1 MIFMQT
7 FDVILKNRCKV
18 TIIFVYI
25 QIFSYLCNVFIKK
38 IIFYLIR
45 MKNLLR
51 KFAYSSVRI
60 WPVSIAIFAMVS
72 CTTQTAPMSLHW
84 EMGANDVEPGICEL
98 YLTMTNESDKPI
110 TKEGWTLYFNYMSLH
125 PIFTK
130 GEQIKQ
136 TELQASYHSIEP
148 TNDFETLLPDSSRTF
163 KLRFRG
169 NAIRETSRP
178 EGFFLVKTPSTL
190 FQGGKMRKGKPVSI
204 PCTYAPF
211 TRPEQ
216 MKRGIVTWE
225 KTPYADGAYV
235 YDYVEGILG
244 NGTASP
250 TGGMLSKQQDALRA
264 TSKEVGP
271 LLPQPKKVEYADG
284 VCEVAKAEIV
294 VRTDANMVAEG
305 YTMIITPER
314 ITIESS
320 DEAGVY
326 YAKQTLKQWGEVVPC
341 GRVTDYPDLHHRGIM
356 LDVVRNYYPV
366 DSIYRVL
373 DMMAY
378 HKLNVLHFHLSDD
391 EAWRLEIPGLPQL
404 TDIGSKRGYTI
415 DESECLLPMYCGG
428 WDPNAPTTA
437 NGYITREKYI
447 ELLKYA
453 KDRHIRVIPEI
464 DMPGHMRACKKAMGD
479 LLTDSAFDARVYK
492 SAQNYTDNVIDV
504 TKPYAVEFIDHV
516 VTEIVKMHEEA
527 GHPLTIFNIG
537 GDEVPKG
544 ALTKEEHQA
553 FIDEVLAILNRYNL
567 QPMGWEEITHFCPAE
582 SKAICY
588 SWLNSNTK
596 PLEMAEAGYPV
607 VLANANRLYFDFA
620 YCNHHEEKGLNWG
633 GYTDEYRSFD
643 WEPLI
648 HPNVIGMNAQLWGE
662 VIRSFSQVEWQIYP
676 KIYGLAERAWNNR
689 SALTL
694 SEYNRLVY
702 EVFIPQLAASGRN
715 FHIQQPGVK
724 QVKVD
729 NPQLQLDDSH
739 VLLAMNKVMEGGELL
754 YCLDDGEWR
763 VYNNITAVPADTKVV
778 KAKVRYLGK
787 ESNTT
792 WLWLQDQYEVNTAA
806 QEKNT
811 GATF

>member
-1 MIFMQT
+1 M
-7 FDVILKNRCKV
+7 
-18 TIIFVYI
+18 
-25 QIFSYLCNVFIKK
+25 
-38 IIFYLIR
+38 
-45 MKNLLR
+45 
-51 KFAYSSVRI
+51 
-60 WPVSIAIFAMVS
+60 SI
-72 CTTQTAPMSLHW
+72 HW
-84 EMGANDVEPGICEL
+84 EMGQNDVQPGICEL
-98 YLTMTNESDKPI
+98 YYTITNLSDEPI
-110 TKEGWTLYFNYMSLH
+110 TNEGWTLYFNYMSLH
-125 PIFTK
+125 PIYTE
-130 GEQIKQ
+130 GDQILQ
-136 TELQASYHSIEP
+136 TELQASYHSITP
-148 TNDFETLLPDSSRTF
+148 TADFQPLMPDSSRTF
-163 KLRFRG
+163 KLRFKG
-169 NAIRETSRP
+169 NVIRQTSRP
-178 EGFFLVKTPSTL
+178 EGFFLVKGKCKNGKVK
-190 FQGGKMRKGKPVSI
+190 GGKPISI

-225 KTPYADGAYV
+225 KTPYADGPYV
-235 YDYVEGILG
+235 YDYVQNILSG
-244 NGTASP
+244 EE
-250 TGGMLSKQQDALRA
+250 KFVQ
-264 TSKEVGP
+264 P
-271 LLPQPKKVEYADG
+271 LLPQPKKMEYTDG
-284 VCEVAKAEIV
+284 VCEMAKAEIV
-294 VRTDANMVAEG
+294 VRTDANMVSEG
-305 YTMIITPER
+305 YTMIITPTT
-314 ITIESS
+314 ITIEAS
-320 DEAGVY
+320 DEAGIF
-326 YAKQTLKQWGEVVPC
+326 YAKQTLKQWGELVPC

-366 DSIYRVL
+366 DSIYRIL
-373 DMMAY
+373 DIMAY

-404 TDIGSKRGYTI
+404 TDIGSKRGYTV

-447 ELLKYA
+447 ELLRYA
-453 KDRHIRVIPEI
+453 GALHIRVIPEI
-464 DMPGHMRACKKAMGD
+464 DMPGHMRACKKAMGN

-504 TKPYAVEFIDHV
+504 TKPYAIEFIDHV

-553 FIDEVLAILNRYNL
+553 FIDEVLKILKRYNL

-588 SWLNSNTK
+588 SWLNSDTK

-694 SEYNRLVY
+694 SEYNHLVY
-702 EVFIPQLAASGRN
+702 EVFVPQLSASGRN
-715 FHIQQPGVK
+715 FHIQQPGIKV
-724 QVKVD
+724 VEVD

-739 VLLAMNKVMEGGELL
+739 VLVKMNKVMQGGEIL

-763 VYNNITAVPADTKVV
+763 VYNNTTAVPADTKIV

-792 WLWLQDQYEVNTAA
+792 WLWLQDQHQVDATA

>member
-1 MIFMQT
+1 M
-7 FDVILKNRCKV
+7 
-18 TIIFVYI
+18 
-25 QIFSYLCNVFIKK
+25 
-38 IIFYLIR
+38 
-45 MKNLLR
+45 
-51 KFAYSSVRI
+51 
-60 WPVSIAIFAMVS
+60 SI
-72 CTTQTAPMSLHW
+72 HW
-84 EMGANDVEPGICEL
+84 EMGQNDVQPGICEL
-98 YLTMTNESDKPI
+98 YYTITNLSDEPI
-110 TKEGWTLYFNYMSLH
+110 TNEGWTLYFNYMSLH
-125 PIFTK
+125 PIYTE
-130 GEQIKQ
+130 GDQILQ
-136 TELQASYHSIEP
+136 TELQASYHSITP
-148 TNDFETLLPDSSRTF
+148 TADFQPLMPDSSRTF
-163 KLRFRG
+163 KLRFKG
-169 NAIRETSRP
+169 NAIRQTSRP
-178 EGFFLVKTPSTL
+178 EGFFLVKGKCKNGKVK
-190 FQGGKMRKGKPVSI
+190 GGKPISI

-225 KTPYADGAYV
+225 KTPYADGPYV
-235 YDYVEGILG
+235 YDYVQNILSG
-244 NGTASP
+244 EE
-250 TGGMLSKQQDALRA
+250 KFVQ
-264 TSKEVGP
+264 P
-271 LLPQPKKVEYADG
+271 LLPQPKKMEYTDG
-284 VCEVAKAEIV
+284 VCDVAKAEIV
-294 VRTDANMVAEG
+294 VRTDANMVSEG
-305 YTMIITPER
+305 YTMIITPTT
-314 ITIESS
+314 ITIEAS
-320 DEAGVY
+320 DEAGIF
-326 YAKQTLKQWGEVVPC
+326 YAKQTLKQWGELVPC

-366 DSIYRVL
+366 DSIYRIL
-373 DMMAY
+373 DIMAY

-404 TDIGSKRGYTI
+404 TDIGSKRGYTV

-447 ELLKYA
+447 ELLRYA
-453 KDRHIRVIPEI
+453 GARHIRVIPEI
-464 DMPGHMRACKKAMGD
+464 DMPGHMRAAKKAMGNM
-479 LLTDSAFDARVYK
+479 LTDSEFDARVYK

-504 TKPYAVEFIDHV
+504 TKPYAIEFIDHV

-662 VIRSFSQVEWQIYP
+662 VIRSFNQVEWQIYP

-694 SEYNRLVY
+694 SEYNHLVY
-702 EVFIPQLAASGRN
+702 EVFVPQLSASGRN
-715 FHIQQPGVK
+715 FHIQQPGIKV
-724 QVKVD
+724 VEVD

-739 VLLAMNKVMEGGELL
+739 MLVKMNKVMQGGEIL

-763 VYNNITAVPADTKVV
+763 VYNNTTAVPADTKIV

-792 WLWLQDQYEVNTAA
+792 WLWLQDQHQVDAAA

>member
-1 MIFMQT
+1 MKT
-7 FDVILKNRCKV
+7 NRSKSP
-18 TIIFVYI
+18 Y
-25 QIFSYLCNVFIKK
+25 S
-38 IIFYLIR
+38 
-45 MKNLLR
+45 LLR
-51 KFAYSSVRI
+51 MWTAAV
-60 WPVSIAIFAMVS
+60 VLIALTS
-72 CTTQTAPMSLHW
+72 CSNSAPMTLHW
-84 EMGANDVEPGICEL
+84 EMGANDVQPGICEL
-98 YLTMTNESDKPI
+98 YLTMTNQSNRPI
-110 TKEGWTLYFNYMSLH
+110 TNEGWILYFNYMSLH
-125 PIFTK
+125 PLFTE

-148 TNDFETLLPDSSRTF
+148 TRDFETLMPDSSRTF

-169 NAIRETSRP
+169 NAIRQTSRP
-178 EGFFLVKTPSTL
+178 EGFFLVKTED
-190 FQGGKMRKGKPVSI
+190 GKVKKGKPISI

-225 KTPYADGAYV
+225 KTPYADGPYV
-235 YDYVEGILG
+235 YDYVEKILG
-244 NGTASP
+244 NE
-250 TGGMLSKQQDALRA
+250 KR
-264 TSKEVGP
+264 EVQA
-271 LLPQPKKVEYADG
+271 LLPQPKKMTYADG
-284 VCEVAKAEIV
+284 VCNVAKAEILT
-294 VRTDANMVAEG
+294 RTDANMVAEG
-305 YTMIITPER
+305 YTMTITPTT
-314 ITIESS
+314 ITIEAS
-320 DEAGVY
+320 DEAGVF
-326 YAKQTLKQWGEVVPC
+326 YAKQTLKQWGDVVPC
-341 GRVTDYPDLHHRGIM
+341 GTVVDYPDLHHRGIM

-378 HKLNVLHFHLSDD
+378 HKLNVLHLHLSDD

-428 WDPNAPTTA
+428 WDPEAPTTA
-437 NGYITREKYI
+437 NGYITRERYI

-453 KDRHIRVIPEI
+453 KERHIRVIPEI
-464 DMPGHMRACKKAMGD
+464 DMPGHMRACKKAMGN

-504 TKPYAVEFIDHV
+504 TKPYAIEFIDHV

-553 FIDEVLAILNRYNL
+553 FIDAVLEILNRYNL
-567 QPMGWEEITHFCPAE
+567 QPMGWEEITHFCPPE

-676 KIYGLAERAWNNR
+676 KMYGLAERAWNNR
-689 SALTL
+689 STLTL
-694 SEYNRLVY
+694 ADYNHLVY
-702 EVFIPQLAASGRN
+702 EVFIPQLAATGRN
-715 FHIQQPGVK
+715 FHIQQPGIK
-724 QVKVD
+724 QVVVD

-739 VLLAMNKVMEGGELL
+739 VLISMNKVMEGGKIL

-763 VYNNITAVPADTKVV
+763 EYSNTIAVPADTKVI
-778 KAKVRYLGK
+778 KAKIQYLGK

-792 WLWLQDQYEVNTAA
+792 WLWLTQTHNVDSKAVEN
-806 QEKNT
+806 NT

>member
-1 MIFMQT
+1 M
-7 FDVILKNRCKV
+7 
-18 TIIFVYI
+18 
-25 QIFSYLCNVFIKK
+25 
-38 IIFYLIR
+38 
-45 MKNLLR
+45 
-51 KFAYSSVRI
+51 
-60 WPVSIAIFAMVS
+60 SI
-72 CTTQTAPMSLHW
+72 HW
-84 EMGANDVEPGICEL
+84 EMGKNDVTPGVCEL
-98 YLTMTNESDKPI
+98 YYTITNHSNKPI
-110 TKEGWTLYFNYMSLH
+110 TNEGWILYFNYMSLH
-125 PIFTK
+125 PIYTE
-130 GEQIKQ
+130 GDQILQ
-136 TELQASYHSIEP
+136 TELQASYHSITP
-148 TNDFETLLPDSSRTF
+148 TEDFQPLMPDSSRTF
-163 KLRFRG
+163 KLLFKG
-169 NAIRETSRP
+169 NAIRQTSRP
-178 EGFFLVKTPSTL
+178 EGFFLVKVK
-190 FQGGKMRKGKPVSI
+190 GENGKVKSGKPISI

-225 KTPYADGAYV
+225 KTPYAEGAYV
-235 YDYVEGILG
+235 YDYVEGVLG
-244 NGTASP
+244 E
-250 TGGMLSKQQDALRA
+250 RA
-264 TSKEVGP
+264 YPHPEGKGAGKEAVQP
-271 LLPQPKKVEYADG
+271 LLPQLKQAIYTEG
-284 VCEVAKAEIV
+284 VCEVAKAEMV

-305 YTMIITPER
+305 YRMEITPST
-314 ITIESS
+314 ITIEAS
-320 DEAGVY
+320 DEAGVF

-341 GRVTDYPDLHHRGIM
+341 GSVTDYPDLHHRGIM

-373 DMMAY
+373 DIMAY
-378 HKLNVLHFHLSDD
+378 HKLNVLHFHLTDD

-404 TDIGSKRGYTI
+404 TDIGSKRGYTTN
-415 DESECLLPMYCGG
+415 ESECLLPMYCGG

-453 KDRHIRVIPEI
+453 GDRHIRVIPEI
-464 DMPGHMRACKKAMGD
+464 DMPGHMRAAKKAMGNM
-479 LLTDSAFDARVYK
+479 LTDSAFNARVYK

-504 TKPYAVEFIDHV
+504 TRPYAVEFIDHV
-516 VTEIVKMHEEA
+516 VTELVKMHEEA
-527 GHPLTIFNIG
+527 GQPLRILNIG

-544 ALTKEEHQA
+544 ALTREEHQA
-553 FIDEVLAILNRYNL
+553 FIDAVLEILNRYNL
-567 QPMGWEEITHFCPAE
+567 QPMGWEEITHFCKPE

-662 VIRSFSQVEWQIYP
+662 VIRSFAQVEWQIYP

-702 EVFIPQLAASGRN
+702 EVFVPQLAASGRN

-724 QVKVD
+724 QLTVD
-729 NPQLQLDDSH
+729 SLQLT
-739 VLLAMNKVMEGGELL
+739 VAMNKVMEGGEIL
-754 YCLDDGEWR
+754 YNFDDGEWR
-763 VYNNITAVPADTKVV
+763 VYSEPVAVPEGTKIV
-778 KAKVRYLGK
+778 KAKVQYLGK

-792 WLWLQDQYEVNTAA
+792 WLWLEEEHKVNAGA
-806 QEKNT
+806 EEKNT

>member
-1 MIFMQT
+1 M
-7 FDVILKNRCKV
+7 
-18 TIIFVYI
+18 
-25 QIFSYLCNVFIKK
+25 
-38 IIFYLIR
+38 
-45 MKNLLR
+45 
-51 KFAYSSVRI
+51 
-60 WPVSIAIFAMVS
+60 SI
-72 CTTQTAPMSLHW
+72 HW
-84 EMGANDVEPGICEL
+84 EMGQNDIQPGICEL
-98 YLTMTNESDKPI
+98 YYTITNLSDEPI
-110 TKEGWTLYFNYMSLH
+110 TNEGWTLYFNYMSLH
-125 PIFTK
+125 PIYTE
-130 GEQIKQ
+130 GDQILQ
-136 TELQASYHSIEP
+136 TELQASYHSITP
-148 TNDFETLLPDSSRTF
+148 TADFQPLMPDSSRTF
-163 KLRFRG
+163 KLRFKG
-169 NAIRETSRP
+169 NAIRQTSRP
-178 EGFFLVKTPSTL
+178 EGFFLVK
-190 FQGGKMRKGKPVSI
+190 GKCKNGKVKGEKPISI
-204 PCTYAPF
+204 PCTYTPF

-225 KTPYADGAYV
+225 KTPYADGPYV
-235 YDYVEGILG
+235 YDYVQNILSG
-244 NGTASP
+244 EE
-250 TGGMLSKQQDALRA
+250 KFVQ
-264 TSKEVGP
+264 P
-271 LLPQPKKVEYADG
+271 LLPQPKKMEYTDG

-294 VRTDANMVAEG
+294 VRTDANMVSEG
-305 YTMIITPER
+305 YTMIITPTT
-314 ITIESS
+314 ITIEAS
-320 DEAGVY
+320 DEAGIF
-326 YAKQTLKQWGEVVPC
+326 YAKQTLKQWGELVPC
-341 GRVTDYPDLHHRGIM
+341 GRITDYPDLHHRGIM

-366 DSIYRVL
+366 DSIYRIL
-373 DMMAY
+373 DIMAY

-404 TDIGSKRGYTI
+404 TDIGSKRGYTV

-447 ELLKYA
+447 ELLRYA
-453 KDRHIRVIPEI
+453 GTLHIRVIPEI
-464 DMPGHMRACKKAMGD
+464 DMPGHMRACKKAMGN

-504 TKPYAVEFIDHV
+504 TKPYAIEFIDHV

-537 GDEVPKG
+537 GDEVPIG

-588 SWLNSNTK
+588 SWLNSDTK

-662 VIRSFSQVEWQIYP
+662 VIRSFNQVEWQIYP

-694 SEYNRLVY
+694 SEYNHLVY
-702 EVFIPQLAASGRN
+702 EVFVPQLSASGRN
-715 FHIQQPGVK
+715 FHIQQPGIKV
-724 QVKVD
+724 VEVD

-739 VLLAMNKVMEGGELL
+739 VLVKMNKVMQGGEIL

-763 VYNNITAVPADTKVV
+763 VYNNTTAVHADTKIV

-787 ESNTT
+787 ESNNT
-792 WLWLQDQYEVNTAA
+792 WLWLQDQYQVDATA

>member
-1 MIFMQT
+1 M
-7 FDVILKNRCKV
+7 
-18 TIIFVYI
+18 
-25 QIFSYLCNVFIKK
+25 
-38 IIFYLIR
+38 
-45 MKNLLR
+45 
-51 KFAYSSVRI
+51 
-60 WPVSIAIFAMVS
+60 SI
-72 CTTQTAPMSLHW
+72 HW
-84 EMGANDVEPGICEL
+84 EMGQNDVQPGICEL
-98 YLTMTNESDKPI
+98 YYTITNLSDEPI
-110 TKEGWTLYFNYMSLH
+110 TNEGWTLYFNYMSLH
-125 PIFTK
+125 PIYTE
-130 GEQIKQ
+130 GDQILQ
-136 TELQASYHSIEP
+136 TELQASYHSITP
-148 TNDFETLLPDSSRTF
+148 TADFQPLMPDSSRTF
-163 KLRFRG
+163 KLRFKG
-169 NAIRETSRP
+169 NVIRQTSRP
-178 EGFFLVKTPSTL
+178 EGFFLVKGKCKNGKVK
-190 FQGGKMRKGKPVSI
+190 GGKPISI

-225 KTPYADGAYV
+225 KTPYADGPYV
-235 YDYVEGILG
+235 YDYVQNILSG
-244 NGTASP
+244 EE
-250 TGGMLSKQQDALRA
+250 KFVQ
-264 TSKEVGP
+264 P
-271 LLPQPKKVEYADG
+271 LLPQPKKMEYTDG

-294 VRTDANMVAEG
+294 VRTDANMVSEG
-305 YTMIITPER
+305 YTMIITPTS
-314 ITIESS
+314 ITIEAS
-320 DEAGVY
+320 DEAGIF
-326 YAKQTLKQWGEVVPC
+326 YAKQTLKQWGELVPC

-366 DSIYRVL
+366 DSIYRIL
-373 DMMAY
+373 DIMAY

-404 TDIGSKRGYTI
+404 TDIGSKRGYTV

-447 ELLKYA
+447 ELLRYA
-453 KDRHIRVIPEI
+453 GALHIRVIPEI
-464 DMPGHMRACKKAMGD
+464 DMPGHMRACKKAMGN
-479 LLTDSAFDARVYK
+479 LLTESAFDARVYK

-504 TKPYAVEFIDHV
+504 TKPYAIEFIDHV

-553 FIDEVLAILNRYNL
+553 FIDEVLKILKRYNL

-588 SWLNSNTK
+588 SWLNSDTK

-694 SEYNRLVY
+694 SEYNHLVY
-702 EVFIPQLAASGRN
+702 EVFVPQLSASGRN
-715 FHIQQPGVK
+715 FHIQQPGIKV
-724 QVKVD
+724 VEVD

-739 VLLAMNKVMEGGELL
+739 VLVKMNKVMQGGEIL

-763 VYNNITAVPADTKVV
+763 VYNNTTAVHADTKIV

-792 WLWLQDQYEVNTAA
+792 WLWLQDQHQVDATA

>member
-1 MIFMQT
+1 M
-7 FDVILKNRCKV
+7 
-18 TIIFVYI
+18 
-25 QIFSYLCNVFIKK
+25 
-38 IIFYLIR
+38 
-45 MKNLLR
+45 
-51 KFAYSSVRI
+51 
-60 WPVSIAIFAMVS
+60 SI
-72 CTTQTAPMSLHW
+72 HW
-84 EMGANDVEPGICEL
+84 EMGQNDVQPGICEL
-98 YLTMTNESDKPI
+98 YYTITNLSDEPI
-110 TKEGWTLYFNYMSLH
+110 TNEGWTLYFNYMSLH
-125 PIFTK
+125 PIYTE
-130 GEQIKQ
+130 GDQILQ
-136 TELQASYHSIEP
+136 TELQASYHSITP
-148 TNDFETLLPDSSRTF
+148 TADFQPLMPDSSRTF
-163 KLRFRG
+163 KLRFKG
-169 NAIRETSRP
+169 NAIRQTSRP
-178 EGFFLVKTPSTL
+178 EGFFLIQDSRFKIN
-190 FQGGKMRKGKPVSI
+190 KKPISI

-235 YDYVEGILG
+235 YDYVENILSG
-244 NGTASP
+244 EE
-250 TGGMLSKQQDALRA
+250 KFVQ
-264 TSKEVGP
+264 P
-271 LLPQPKKVEYADG
+271 LLPQPKKMEYTDG

-294 VRTDANMVAEG
+294 VRTDANMVSEG
-305 YTMIITPER
+305 YTMIITPTT
-314 ITIESS
+314 ITIEAS
-320 DEAGVY
+320 DEAGIF

-366 DSIYRVL
+366 DSIYRIL
-373 DMMAY
+373 DIMAY

-404 TDIGSKRGYTI
+404 TDIGSKRGYTV

-447 ELLKYA
+447 ELLRYA
-453 KDRHIRVIPEI
+453 GARHIRVIPEI
-464 DMPGHMRACKKAMGD
+464 DMPGHMRACKKAMGN

-504 TKPYAVEFIDHV
+504 TKPYAIEFIDHV

-553 FIDEVLAILNRYNL
+553 FIDAVLEILNRYNL

-588 SWLNSNTK
+588 SWLNSDTK

-662 VIRSFSQVEWQIYP
+662 VIRSFNQVEWQIYP

-694 SEYNRLVY
+694 SEYNHLVY
-702 EVFIPQLAASGRN
+702 EVFVPQLSASGCN
-715 FHIQQPGVK
+715 FHIQQPGIKV
-724 QVKVD
+724 VEVD

-739 VLLAMNKVMEGGELL
+739 VLVKMNKVMQGGEIL

-763 VYNNITAVPADTKVV
+763 AYINTTAVPADTKVV

-792 WLWLQDQYEVNTAA
+792 WLWLQDQHQVDATA

>member
-1 MIFMQT
+1 M
-7 FDVILKNRCKV
+7 
-18 TIIFVYI
+18 
-25 QIFSYLCNVFIKK
+25 
-38 IIFYLIR
+38 
-45 MKNLLR
+45 
-51 KFAYSSVRI
+51 
-60 WPVSIAIFAMVS
+60 SI
-72 CTTQTAPMSLHW
+72 HW
-84 EMGANDVEPGICEL
+84 EMGKNDVTPGVCEL
-98 YLTMTNESDKPI
+98 YYTITNHSNKPI
-110 TKEGWTLYFNYMSLH
+110 TNEGWILYFNYMSLH
-125 PIFTK
+125 PIYTE
-130 GEQIKQ
+130 GDQILQ
-136 TELQASYHSIEP
+136 TELQASYHSITP
-148 TNDFETLLPDSSRTF
+148 TEDFQPLMPDSSRTF
-163 KLRFRG
+163 KLRFKG
-169 NAIRETSRP
+169 NAIRQTSRP
-178 EGFFLVKTPSTL
+178 EGFFLVKV
-190 FQGGKMRKGKPVSI
+190 QGENGKVKGGKPISI

-225 KTPYADGAYV
+225 KTPYAEGAYV
-235 YDYVEGILG
+235 YDYVEGVLG
-244 NGTASP
+244 DEA
-250 TGGMLSKQQDALRA
+250 RA
-264 TSKEVGP
+264 VQP
-271 LLPQPKKVEYADG
+271 LLPQPKQAIYTEE
-284 VCEVAKAEIV
+284 VCEVAKAEMV

-305 YTMIITPER
+305 YRMIITPST
-314 ITIESS
+314 ITIEAS
-320 DEAGVY
+320 DEAGVF

-341 GRVTDYPDLHHRGIM
+341 GSVTDYPDLHHRGIM

-373 DMMAY
+373 DIMAY
-378 HKLNVLHFHLSDD
+378 HKLNVLHFHLTDD

-404 TDIGSKRGYTI
+404 TDIGSKRGYTT

-453 KDRHIRVIPEI
+453 GDRHIRVIPEI
-464 DMPGHMRACKKAMGD
+464 DMPGHMRAAKKAMGNM
-479 LLTDSAFDARVYK
+479 LTDSAFNARVYK

-516 VTEIVKMHEEA
+516 VTELVKMHEEA
-527 GHPLTIFNIG
+527 GQPLRILNIG

-544 ALTKEEHQA
+544 ALTREEHQA
-553 FIDEVLAILNRYNL
+553 FIDAVLEILNRYNL
-567 QPMGWEEITHFCPAE
+567 QPMGWEEITHFCKPE

-662 VIRSFSQVEWQIYP
+662 VIRSFAQVEWQIYP

-702 EVFIPQLAASGRN
+702 EVFVPQLAASGRN

-724 QVKVD
+724 QLTVD
-729 NPQLQLDDSH
+729 SLQLT
-739 VLLAMNKVMEGGELL
+739 VAMNKVMEGGEIL
-754 YCLDDGEWR
+754 YNFDDGEWQ
-763 VYNNITAVPADTKVV
+763 VYSAPVAVPEGTKIV
-778 KAKVRYLGK
+778 KAKVQYLGK

-792 WLWLQDQYEVNTAA
+792 WLWLEEEHKVDAGVE
-806 QEKNT
+806 EKNT

>member
-1 MIFMQT
+1 M
-7 FDVILKNRCKV
+7 
-18 TIIFVYI
+18 
-25 QIFSYLCNVFIKK
+25 
-38 IIFYLIR
+38 
-45 MKNLLR
+45 
-51 KFAYSSVRI
+51 
-60 WPVSIAIFAMVS
+60 SI
-72 CTTQTAPMSLHW
+72 HW
-84 EMGANDVEPGICEL
+84 EMGQNDVQPGICEL
-98 YLTMTNESDKPI
+98 YYTITNLSDEPI
-110 TKEGWTLYFNYMSLH
+110 TNEGWTLYFNYMSLH
-125 PIFTK
+125 PIYTE
-130 GEQIKQ
+130 GDQILQ
-136 TELQASYHSIEP
+136 TELQASYHSITP
-148 TNDFETLLPDSSRTF
+148 TADFQPLMPDSSRTF
-163 KLRFRG
+163 KLRFKG
-169 NAIRETSRP
+169 NAIRQTSRP
-178 EGFFLVKTPSTL
+178 EGFFLIQDSRFKIN
-190 FQGGKMRKGKPVSI
+190 KKPFSI

-235 YDYVEGILG
+235 YDYVENILS
-244 NGTASP
+244 AP
-250 TGGMLSKQQDALRA
+250 TTKTVQ
-264 TSKEVGP
+264 P
-271 LLPQPKKVEYADG
+271 LLPQPKQINYTEG
-284 VCEVAKAEIV
+284 TCEVAKAQLIT
-294 VRTDANMVAEG
+294 RTDANMVSEG
-305 YTMIITPER
+305 YTMIITPTT
-314 ITIESS
+314 ITIEAS
-320 DEAGVY
+320 DEAGIF
-326 YAKQTLKQWGEVVPC
+326 YAKQTLKQWGELVPC

-366 DSIYRVL
+366 DSIYRIL
-373 DMMAY
+373 DIMAY

-404 TDIGSKRGYTI
+404 TDIGSKRGYTV

-447 ELLKYA
+447 ELLRYA
-453 KDRHIRVIPEI
+453 GARHIRVIPEI
-464 DMPGHMRACKKAMGD
+464 DMPGHMRACKKAMGN

-504 TKPYAVEFIDHV
+504 TKPYAIEFIDHV

-527 GHPLTIFNIG
+527 EHPLTIFNIG

-553 FIDEVLAILNRYNL
+553 FIDEVLAILNSYNL

-588 SWLNSNTK
+588 SWLNSDTK

-694 SEYNRLVY
+694 SEYNHLVY
-702 EVFIPQLAASGRN
+702 EVFVPQLSASGCN
-715 FHIQQPGVK
+715 FHIQQPGIKV
-724 QVKVD
+724 VEVD

-739 VLLAMNKVMEGGELL
+739 VLVKMNKVMQGGEIL

-763 VYNNITAVPADTKVV
+763 AYINTTAVPADTKIV

-792 WLWLQDQYEVNTAA
+792 WLWLQDQHHVDATA

>member
-1 MIFMQT
+1 MKT
-7 FDVILKNRCKV
+7 FVRLLSV
-18 TIIFVYI
+18 VA
-25 QIFSYLCNVFIKK
+25 FIT
-38 IIFYLIR
+38 LT
-45 MKNLLR
+45 
-51 KFAYSSVRI
+51 ACSSN
-60 WPVSIAIFAMVS
+60 P
-72 CTTQTAPMSLHW
+72 PMSIHW
-84 EMGANDVEPGICEL
+84 EMGKNDVTPGVCEL
-98 YLTMTNESDKPI
+98 YYTITNLSDEPI
-110 TKEGWTLYFNYMSLH
+110 TNEGWTLYFNYMSLH
-125 PIFTK
+125 PIYTE
-130 GEQIKQ
+130 GDQILQ
-136 TELQASYHSIEP
+136 TELQASYHSITP
-148 TNDFETLLPDSSRTF
+148 TADFQPLMPDSSRTF
-163 KLRFRG
+163 KLHFKG
-169 NAIRETSRP
+169 NVIRQTSRP
-178 EGFFLVKTPSTL
+178 EGFFLIQDSRFKIN
-190 FQGGKMRKGKPVSI
+190 KKPISI

-225 KTPYADGAYV
+225 KTPYAEGAYV
-235 YDYVEGILG
+235 YDYVENILSG
-244 NGTASP
+244 EE
-250 TGGMLSKQQDALRA
+250 KFVQ
-264 TSKEVGP
+264 P
-271 LLPQPKKVEYADG
+271 LLPQPKKMEYTDG

-294 VRTDANMVAEG
+294 VCTDANMVSEG
-305 YTMIITPER
+305 YTMIITPTT
-314 ITIESS
+314 ITIEAS
-320 DEAGVY
+320 DEAGIF

-366 DSIYRVL
+366 DSIYRIL
-373 DMMAY
+373 DIMAY
-378 HKLNVLHFHLSDD
+378 HKLNVLHFHLTDD

-404 TDIGSKRGYTI
+404 TDIGSKRGYTV

-447 ELLKYA
+447 ELLRYA
-453 KDRHIRVIPEI
+453 GARHIRVIPEI
-464 DMPGHMRACKKAMGD
+464 DMPGHMRACKKAMGN

-504 TKPYAVEFIDHV
+504 TKPYAIEFIDHV

-553 FIDEVLAILNRYNL
+553 FIDAVLEILNRYNL

-689 SALTL
+689 SAITL
-694 SEYNRLVY
+694 SEYNHLVY
-702 EVFIPQLAASGRN
+702 EVFVPQLSASGRN
-715 FHIQQPGVK
+715 FHIQQPGIKV
-724 QVKVD
+724 VEVD

-739 VLLAMNKVMEGGELL
+739 VLVKMNKVMQGGEIL

-763 VYNNITAVPADTKVV
+763 AYNNTTAVPADTKIV

-792 WLWLQDQYEVNTAA
+792 WLWLQDQHHVDATA